1 MVLSQ
6 FSPENLL
13 MAKIA
18 VSVKT
23 EAALRMEEGRA
34 GSGIRPVTPPFLYEV
49 SKYYL

>member
-18 VSVKT
+18 VSVKA

-34 GSGIRPVTPPFLYEV
+34 GSGIRPGTPHFLYEV
-49 SKYYL
+49 STYSL